1 MQTEIWKDVVGY
13 EGIYEVS
20 NIGRIRTCEGKT
32 TYTERHGVRHWKQR
46 IIKQKVDVYH
56 NHKVTLWKCGKPK
69 YLLVHRLVAEAFF
82 GKPKEKLTVNHID
95 GNRENNNV
103 NNLEWMPLEENIK
116 EGFKEGLYPTRQI
129 KIKNKNSGNIYEYA
143 SMSDCSRA
151 LGRCVAYVS
160 NRIKK
165 ENETL
170 TDMFGE
176 EYIVL
181 EAKEMKK
188 IKEPY

>member
-20 NIGRIRTCEGKT
+20 NIGRIRTCDGKV
-32 TYTERHGVRHWKQR
+32 TYTERHGIRHWKQR

-56 NHKVTLWKCGKPK
+56 NHKVTLWKYGKPK
-69 YLLVHRLVAEAFF
+69 YLLVHRLVAEAFL

-103 NNLEWMPLEENIK
+103 NNLEWMTLEENIK

-129 KIKNKNSGNIYEYA
+129 KIKNKNSGNIHEYA

-151 LGRCVAYVS
+151 LGRCTGYVS
-160 NRIKK
+160 NRIKEEK
-165 ENETL
+165 ETL
-170 TDMFGE
+170 IDTFGE

-181 EAKEMKK
+181 EAKEMEK
-188 IKEPY
+188 IKRYY